1 MILYNSSYENDS
13 VVPALGDSDNEL
25 ILEVVS
31 DFRCCT
37 RGAVDL
43 ERDDSDRRN
52 QYVLEMFRMK
62 SQNILL
68 SSYL

>member
-43 ERDDSDRRN
+43 ERDDSDIEDLN
-52 QYVLEMFRMK
+52 EEGMTTPAL
-62 SQNILL
+62 
-68 SSYL
+68 